1 VVPPFLPSEVI
12 LEQILTRV
20 PAAATLRFRA
30 VCREWRAT
38 LTSDHFVRA
47 HQAVRAAAQPPLEIV
62 FFAPTTAGSTSTTTS
77 FYSSRLT
84 STAQQSG
91 SSAREL
97 VNVGDMRA
105 DDLVM
110 SGTKPCR
117 GLTLLFQPSV
127 SAYHICNLSTGEHVS
142 LPPCPW
148 ARKVIPHG
156 PYVLSSTGLGFDPA
170 SNEHKVVRLFED
182 WNKQPRCE
190 VYGLR
195 SACSRSA
202 PRV

>member
-47 HQAVRAAAQPPLEIV
+47 HQAVRAAAQPPPEIV
-62 FFAPTTAGSTSTTTS
+62 FFAPAAAGSTTTS
-77 FYSSRLT
+77 FYCSRLLTLT
-84 STAQQSG
+84 SQRNG

-97 VNVGDMRA
+97 VTVGDMRA
-105 DDLVM
+105 DDLVL

-127 SAYHICNLSTGEHVS
+127 SAYHVCNLSTGEHVFM
-142 LPPCPW
+142 PPCPW
-148 ARKVIPHG
+148 ARRVTADG
-156 PYVLSSTGLGFDPA
+156 P
-170 SNEHKVVRLFED
+170 
-182 WNKQPRCE
+182 
-190 VYGLR
+190 
-195 SACSRSA
+195 
-202 PRV
+202 